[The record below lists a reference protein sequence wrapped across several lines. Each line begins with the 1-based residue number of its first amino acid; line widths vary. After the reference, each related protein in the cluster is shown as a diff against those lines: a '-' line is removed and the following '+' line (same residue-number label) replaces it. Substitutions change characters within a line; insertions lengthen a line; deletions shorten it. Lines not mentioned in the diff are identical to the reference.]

1 MDEYANAGLGFIEF
15 DFNGEAL
22 GIHGPS
28 PVIGRNGNEV
38 GVLKEGN
45 ECSQNTILSV
55 VKRRKEKGGQ
65 GDRPRRGTQDIVEK
79 PAGQLCVDADVK
91 TDDICEKMVLM
102 LLATFGMIAPAAT
115 ATKPAIS
122 AYSIRS

>member
-1 MDEYANAGLGFIEF
+1 MDEYANARLSVIELN
-15 DFNGEAL
+15 FNGKAL
-22 GIHGPS
+22 GVQRPS
-28 PVIGRNGNEV
+28 PIIGRDGYEV
-38 GVLKEGN
+38 GVLEEGN
-45 ECSQNTILSV
+45 ECSQDTILSV

-65 GDRPRRGTQDIVEK
+65 GDRPRRGHKTSLKE
-79 PAGQLCVDADVK
+79 ATGQLCVDADVK

>member
-1 MDEYANAGLGFIEF
+1 MLRSAEKKRADKET
-15 DFNGEAL
+15 AL
-22 GIHGPS
+22 EGGHKTS
-28 PVIGRNGNEV
+28 
-38 GVLKEGN
+38 LK
-45 ECSQNTILSV
+45 
-55 VKRRKEKGGQ
+55 
-65 GDRPRRGTQDIVEK
+65 K